1 MTNTTPTNVTARG
14 LSTIGT
20 RNILGVFALA
30 TAGELQE
37 GLEWYGRANRVAAE
51 IASAH
56 GISLETAAGVI
67 AALSPNNRWERNI
80 VDAENIIR
88 VYSIGGAEEAL
99 NVKVCTYGKMK
110 DKAIQILEAPS
121 MSHHEDILNG
131 RKITAFYQCIIG
143 CKDSCCIDGHAY
155 SIWFGDRL
163 TMKNVPN
170 IGKRLY
176 AEICSDYVEAA
187 EILREAGSLN
197 RFANLT
203 AYEVQAITW
212 VTWRRLHGISK

>member
-1 MTNTTPTNVTARG
+1 MNTTTTENVTARG

-37 GLEWYGRANRVAAE
+37 GLEWYHRANRVAGE

-80 VDAENIIR
+80 VDAENVIR
-88 VYSIGGAEEAL
+88 AYSIGGCEEAE
-99 NVKVCTYGKMK
+99 NIKVCTYGKMRT
-110 DKAIQILEAPS
+110 KAIQILEC
-121 MSHHEDILNG
+121 MNIDDHVDILKG
-131 RKITAFYQCIIG
+131 RKITAFYECIIG
-143 CKDSCCIDGHAY
+143 REDSCCIDGHAY

-163 TMKNVPN
+163 TMKQVPN

-176 AEICSDYVEAA
+176 AEIMSDYVEAA
-187 EILREAGSLN
+187 EILRETGS
-197 RFANLT
+197 RFADLT

-212 VTWRRLHGISK
+212 VTWRRLHGITK

>member
-37 GLEWYGRANRVAAE
+37 GLEWYHRANRVAAE

-80 VDAENIIR
+80 VDAENLIR
-88 VYSIGGAEEAL
+88 AFSIGGADEAE
-99 NVKVCTYGKMK
+99 NVKVCTYGKMRT
-110 DKAIQILEAPS
+110 KAIQILEATS
-121 MSHHEDILNG
+121 IVDHASILNG
-131 RKITAFYQCIIG
+131 RKITAFYECIIG
-143 CKDSCCIDGHAY
+143 RMDAVCVDGHAY

-163 TMKNVPN
+163 TMKQVPN

-176 AEICSDYVEAA
+176 AEIVSDYVEAA
-187 EILREAGSLN
+187 RILSEPGTLGVGTV
-197 RFANLT
+197 T
-203 AYEVQAITW
+203 AFEVQAITW
-212 VTWRRLHGISK
+212 CAWRRLHGVTK

>member
-1 MTNTTPTNVTARG
+1 MNTTTTNNVTARG

-30 TAGELQE
+30 TSGELQE
-37 GLEWYGRANRVAAE
+37 GREWYNRANRVAAE

-80 VDAENIIR
+80 VDAENVIR
-88 VYSIGGAEEAL
+88 AYSIGGAEEAE
-99 NVKVCTYGKMK
+99 NVKVCTYGKMRT
-110 DKAIQILEAPS
+110 KAVQILEAPS

-163 TMKNVPN
+163 TMKQVPN
-170 IGKRLY
+170 IGKKLY
-176 AEICSDYVEAA
+176 AEIVSDYVEAA
-187 EILREAGSLN
+187 EILRETGS
-197 RFANLT
+197 RFSDLT

-212 VTWRRLHGISK
+212 VTWRRLHGITK